1 MHEVEDK
8 TYSHY
13 VGIDISKLTF
23 DASILGS
30 SHKPLGHAEFKNT
43 KAGYR
48 SLLSWVKKH
57 TRTPALYAAEATG
70 PYSRP
75 LLYYLYEHKHDAVQ
89 LEPKRVLYHRK
100 AKGWEQKTDCSD
112 SVLIADYVKSHNVS
126 LYVPRL
132 ACYDALIGYTND
144 RKMLVSQRNAI
155 SQRQSCRH
163 TRGKVLG
170 KMITALNLS
179 IKELDVQINELVMS
193 SPQMTE
199 DMALLKSIPG
209 IGDVTAS
216 YFLAKIGDAKRFE
229 TSKAVVRYFGMNPCP
244 QRSGSCKTY
253 DGSISKMG
261 DRYMRA
267 LLYCGSST
275 VVKMVNDN
283 SEKLGQGMRGFVE
296 EMQHPDLVKNPNK
309 KPKSKRVIRC
319 AVMRKQLVL
328 MWSVLI
334 SRRPYDPNFG
344 TSQVAEPSNQEPL
357 SDANGHVQDRAG
369 AAHDIAGEGN
379 DSGLDVRVPR
389 QSCVDGKPTI
399 ESSLARDGRSVPR
412 SRPSRRR
419 VGNKPRVP
427 TPIS

>member
-8 TYSHY
+8 TYTHY

-30 SHKPLGHAEFKNT
+30 SHKPICHEEFKNT
-43 KAGYR
+43 KAGYK
-48 SLLSWVKKH
+48 SLLSWVKKL

-75 LLYYLYEHKHDAVQ
+75 LLDYLYEHHHDAVQ

-144 RKMLVSQRNAI
+144 RRMLVSHRHAI
-155 SQRQSCRH
+155 SLRQSCRL

-170 KMITALNLS
+170 KMITALNLC
-179 IKELDVQINELVMS
+179 IKELDVQIKELVMS
-193 SPQMTE
+193 SPQMAD
-199 DMALLKSIPG
+199 DMALLMSIPG

-261 DRYMRA
+261 DSYMRS

-275 VVKMVNDN
+275 VLKLAKAD
-283 SEKLGQGMRGFVE
+283 SEKLGQGMRDFVKE
-296 EMQHPDLVKNPNK
+296 LQHPNLTKNPNK
-309 KPKSKRVIRC
+309 QPKAKRVVRC

-334 SRRPYDPNFG
+334 SRQPYDPNIG
-344 TSQVAEPSNQEPL
+344 TAQAANAANQEPM

-369 AAHDIAGEGN
+369 AAPDIAGKGN
-379 DSGLDVRVPR
+379 DAGQDVSVPR
-389 QSCVDGKPTI
+389 QGCVDGKSTI
-399 ESSLARDGRSVPR
+399 ESYLAGSGRSVPR
-412 SRPSRRR
+412 NRPSRRR
-419 VGNKPRVP
+419 VGSKQKDL
-427 TPIS
+427 TPVS